1 MISALQAENEG
12 LRTLLEAR
20 RSQLTPPPEERRTSR
35 PAAVGGVS
43 AHSPQVAK
51 IALFRSLFR
60 GRDDVKPAVR
70 GALTD
75 TPWLEP
81 HQREPGSIR

>member
-12 LRTLLEAR
+12 LRTLLEAGT
-20 RSQLTPPPEERRTSR
+20 SQLTTPPKESRTSR

-43 AHSPQVAK
+43 AHSPEVAK

-60 GRDDVKPAVR
+60 GRDDVFAYR
-70 GALTD
+70 WEG
-75 TPWLEP
+75 
-81 HQREPGSIR
+81 REGKSGYSPG